1 VLNYNDQEITSIITS
16 NLDIAEARTRITVKS
31 DATLEKLRNSELWAT
46 NTAMQT
52 SALLDFT
59 ALLASKI
66 YQDLS
71 DNGTLKQSKFM
82 DALWLKPVVPDTEHT
97 TIVFFQATPEGNK
110 ELFTIV
116 DPLRTDGRLVASNL
130 PTLIQITSKNDDAL
144 GYSDSEVT
152 ALIAMVKELY
162 TTGYTFRT
170 VDETVLQPVDG
181 LTFATKFDTS
191 RPIKASATVQEAGDI
206 RLAATING
214 TVAGYH
220 VFDEENHDWMD
231 LGTDTRDGDQFVW
244 ESTSIPEDL
253 VGQKLTL
260 AVSVQSVDNV
270 PAMDELFVIASSNAI
285 LMRESVNPGEYSLSL
300 PNHKDLSVRVNPLS
314 GTVTLGYPE
323 PTTQIIELD
332 NQYPFLGE
340 WLKSVLPKKPAFN

>member
-1 VLNYNDQEITSIITS
+1 MLNYNDKEITSIITS
-16 NLDIAEARTRITVKS
+16 DLEIAESRTRITVKS
-31 DATLEKLRNSELWAT
+31 DATIEAMKDSELWAANNSAQT
-46 NTAMQT
+46 NT
-52 SALLDFT
+52 LLDFT
-59 ALLASKI
+59 TLLADKI
-66 YQDLS
+66 HQSLADV
-71 DNGTLKQSKFM
+71 NGLGTSNFFKQ
-82 DALWLKPVVPDTEHT
+82 LWLKPVVPDADHT
-97 TIVFFQATPEGNK
+97 TIVFFQATPDGNK

-130 PTLIQITSKNDDAL
+130 PTLIQITAKSDDAL
-144 GYSDSEVT
+144 GYSDDEVT

-162 TTGYTFRT
+162 AAGYAFRT

-191 RPIKASATVQEAGDI
+191 RPLLASATVQEAGNI

-214 TVAGYH
+214 TAAGYH
-220 VFDEENHDWMD
+220 VYDEEHHDWMD
-231 LGTDTRDGDQFVW
+231 LGTDTREGDQFVW

-285 LMRESVNPGEYSLSL
+285 LMKESVNPGEYSLSL
-300 PNHKDLSVRVNPLS
+300 PNHKDLTVRVNPMS

>member
-162 TTGYTFRT
+162 TAGYTFRT

>member
-1 VLNYNDQEITSIITS
+1 MLNYNDQEITSIITS
-16 NLDIAEARTRITVKS
+16 DLDIAESRTRITVKS
-31 DATLEKLRNSELWAT
+31 DATIDALKNSELWST
-46 NTAMQT
+46 NTSAQT
-52 SALLDFT
+52 GVLLDFT
-59 ALLASKI
+59 TLLASKI
-66 YQDLS
+66 YQNLS
-71 DNGTLKQSKFM
+71 DTNGLGDSAFFKQ
-82 DALWLKPVVPDTEHT
+82 LWLKPVVPDTEHT
-97 TIVFFQATPEGNK
+97 TIVFFQATPDGNK

-130 PTLIQITSKNDDAL
+130 PTLLQITSKNDDAVTYTDEEL
-144 GYSDSEVT
+144 T
-152 ALIAMVKELY
+152 ALIALVKELY
-162 TTGYTFRT
+162 TAGYGFRT

-191 RPIKASATVQEAGDI
+191 LPVKAFATVQEAGDI

-220 VFDEENHDWMD
+220 VYDEDNHDWMD
-231 LGTDTRDGDQFVW
+231 LGTDTRDGDQFIW
-244 ESTSIPEDL
+244 ESTSIPEEL
-253 VGQKLTL
+253 VGQQLTL

-285 LMRESVNPGEYSLSL
+285 LMRESTNPGEYSLDL
-300 PNHKDLSVRVNPLS
+300 PNHKSLTVRVNPMS

-332 NQYPFLGE
+332 NQYPFLGQ
-340 WLKSVLPKKPAFN
+340 WMKSVLPKKPAFN